1 MKRTGFAFI
10 ALAFVLASCGL
21 NEQSP
26 VNAPNTS
33 TTLGKVDGFDLTDRW
48 IVVFKDNVKNVDAT
62 VDDMVK
68 SHGGTVH
75 YRYRHAIKG
84 MALTIPEPALKG
96 LAHNPNIAWIEPDGI
111 MTADVTQSLSDY
123 PGLWGLDR
131 IDQSSLP
138 LSISYTY
145 TADGSEVNAYIVDTG
160 ILTTHSEFGNPSRA
174 KYGYNAVNTN
184 LPPIDDNGHGT
195 HVAGTVGGTTYGVA
209 KGVTLYAVKVLN
221 SSGSGTTSG
230 VIAGIDW
237 VEYNHVKPAVVNMS
251 LGGGASTT
259 LDAAVTN
266 CINAGVTFVVAAGNS
281 NKNAINYSPA
291 RVAAAITVGATT
303 STDARA
309 SYSNYGSILD
319 LFAPGSGILSAW
331 YNNTTATNTISGTSM
346 ATPHVTGAAALYLQN
361 NTTASPATVSSAL
374 TSNATS
380 GVLTSIGTGSP
391 NLLLFTGTPTPPL
404 DMDVYSISTTAL
416 RSGNKWSATMSVTVK
431 SSPTTAVEGAT
442 VTVTLSDGASGTIT
456 ATTDQNGV
464 ATITKTNLNAAKVSS
479 VKMTVTGLSKSGY
492 VWKDNLSGTPLS
504 DVVAC
509 P

>member
-1 MKRTGFAFI
+1 MKHARFACI
-10 ALAFVLASCGL
+10 ALALVLASCGL
-21 NEQSP
+21 DEQSP
-26 VNAPNTS
+26 VSAPDNNA
-33 TTLGKVDGFDLTDRW
+33 TLGKVDGFNLTDRW

-62 VDDMVK
+62 VDELVK
-68 SHGGTVH
+68 AHGGTVH
-75 YRYRHAIKG
+75 FRYRHAIKG

-111 MTADVTQSLSDY
+111 MTADVTQNLMGYS
-123 PGLWGLDR
+123 GLWGLDR
-131 IDQSSLP
+131 IDQEYLP
-138 LSISYTY
+138 LNIEYTY
-145 TADGSEVNAYIVDTG
+145 TNTGSGVRVYIVDTG
-160 ILTTHSEFGNPSRA
+160 ILTTHTEFGGRA
-174 KYGYNAVNTN
+174 YSGWDFVNYDNDAT
-184 LPPIDDNGHGT
+184 DDNGHGT
-195 HVAGTVGGTTYGVA
+195 HVAGTVGGSTYGVA
-209 KGVTLYAVKVLN
+209 KNVSLYAVKVLG

-237 VEYNHVKPAVVNMS
+237 VKDNHVKPAVVNMS

-259 LDAAVTN
+259 LDAAVNN
-266 CINAGVTFVVAAGNS
+266 CINAGVTFVVAAGNN
-281 NKNAINYSPA
+281 NKNAANYSPA

-361 NTTASPATVSSAL
+361 NPSASPASVSNAL
-374 TSNATS
+374 TGNATS

-391 NLLLFTGTPTPPL
+391 NLLLFTGTPTPP
-404 DMDVYSISTTAL
+404 DGMGVDAITTTAV
-416 RSGNKWSATMSVTVK
+416 RSGNKWSATMNVTIK
-431 SSPTTAVEGAT
+431 DASSNPVNGAT
-442 VTVTLSDGASGTIT
+442 VTVTLSDGATGTVS
-456 ATTDQNGV
+456 ATTVGGV

-492 VWKDNLSGTPLS
+492 VWNYNLDNTSLFRVISRP
-504 DVVAC
+504 
-509 P
+509 